1 MKTIPK
7 KANHSTRNTI
17 IIVASV
23 IVVAGILG
31 SLWFLGGQRNSQTTT
46 PNSTPPAS
54 PTDTNKGSPASA
66 PASSTPGNTVSNP
79 KSNTGGGSAAGATN
93 TVAVSI
99 TSVDQTQPNTLIVS
113 AYASTVVASGTCT
126 FTFTQND
133 KTFTRTTQTLQ
144 NSTTS
149 PCDTLSVRN
158 AEFPALGAWLLVVS
172 FLSGSTTGASS
183 QQTVVLK

>member
-7 KANHSTRNTI
+7 KANHSTQNTI
-17 IIVASV
+17 IIIASV
-23 IVVAGILG
+23 IVATGILG
-31 SLWFLGGQRNSQTTT
+31 TLWFLGGQRNSQTST

-54 PTDTNKGSPASA
+54 TTDTNKSSPASTA
-66 PASSTPGNTVSNP
+66 ASSNPGNTVSDP
-79 KSNTGGGSAAGATN
+79 KSNTGGSSAASATK

-99 TSVDQTQPNTLIVS
+99 TSVDQTQPNAVIVS
-113 AYASTVVASGTCT
+113 AYASTVVANGTCT

-183 QQTVVLK
+183 SQTVVLK

>member
-1 MKTIPK
+1 MKTIPD
-7 KANHSTRNTI
+7 KANHSTRNTMI
-17 IIVASV
+17 IIASV

-46 PNSTPPAS
+46 PNNTPPAS
-54 PTDTNKGSPASA
+54 PTDTNKGSPTSTPTSSA
-66 PASSTPGNTVSNP
+66 PGGTVGDP
-79 KSNTGGGSAAGATN
+79 KSNVSGSSAAGATK

-99 TSVDQTQPNTLIVS
+99 TSVDQTKPNTLIVS

-183 QQTVVLK
+183 PQTVVLK